1 MGHVKY
7 HLLAILVTLLVAGS
21 FISSKKLAGVINPF
35 SLTLLRFLIDSL
47 VLLPIVLLKS

>member
-21 FISSKKLAGVINPF
+21 FISSKKFFHEMKAGVE
-35 SLTLLRFLIDSL
+35 L
-47 VLLPIVLLKS
+47 LLKRARERLAALEGEEK